1 MPKVSVILPVYN
13 VEPYLDEALYSLENQ
28 TLKDIEII
36 AVNDGSTDNS
46 LSILDKHALTDKRI
60 SIYSQKNK
68 GLSGA
73 RNTGLNLCQGEYVYF
88 MDSDDII
95 DKTALEECYNYAKK
109 NDADVCLF
117 DAEVFYEKD
126 ALQIPWD
133 YNRNDTL
140 VEDKKYEGLSLFNLL
155 LDKEKHRAVVWLQ
168 FTRWEYLKKIKLN
181 FYDGLIHE
189 DELFTPQVILQT
201 NRIYYLN
208 RKFVKHRIRK
218 SSIVGKG
225 YSKKNLNC
233 YLTVFDELFKF
244 QDSPTIRKFARYT
257 LSKVFYTGHA
267 IPFKEK
273 FGVFW
278 RAVKSGYLKY
288 IGIKSIIVF
297 WLK

>member
-13 VEPYLDEALYSLENQ
+13 VEAYLDEALYSLEEQ

-109 NDADVCLF
+109 HDADVCLF

-126 ALQIPWD
+126 AFFASFYFRSELINFGSTSSLIYLETGLAPKAGS
-133 YNRNDTL
+133 YILSIMLSTSFFVNFGSSTFLFCFHASRNTL
-140 VEDKKYEGLSLFNLL
+140 
-155 LDKEKHRAVVWLQ
+155 
-168 FTRWEYLKKIKLN
+168 I
-181 FYDGLIHE
+181 
-189 DELFTPQVILQT
+189 
-201 NRIYYLN
+201 
-208 RKFVKHRIRK
+208 
-218 SSIVGKG
+218 
-225 YSKKNLNC
+225 
-233 YLTVFDELFKF
+233 
-244 QDSPTIRKFARYT
+244 
-257 LSKVFYTGHA
+257 
-267 IPFKEK
+267 
-273 FGVFW
+273 
-278 RAVKSGYLKY
+278 
-288 IGIKSIIVF
+288 
-297 WLK
+297 